1 MGHTNFL
8 KVLRE
13 KNDLL
18 VQSWSMVRYIMFNLI
33 EQLLYWHRIPC

>member
-1 MGHTNFL
+1 MYTYQKFKEQESKNGSYFL

-18 VQSWSMVRYIMFNLI
+18 VQS
-33 EQLLYWHRIPC
+33 